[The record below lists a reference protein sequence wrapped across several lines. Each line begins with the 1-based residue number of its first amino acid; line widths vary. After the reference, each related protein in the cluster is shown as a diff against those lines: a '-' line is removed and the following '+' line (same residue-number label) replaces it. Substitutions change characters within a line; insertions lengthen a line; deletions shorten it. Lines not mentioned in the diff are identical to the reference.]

1 MIMDIPLH
9 IHKMMIEKI
18 RRIGYKETEYNR
30 LLSIGRIYHT
40 LSLVTEDNQAQDAVV
55 ISVQQFKP
63 Q

>member
-1 MIMDIPLH
+1 MIVDIPLH
-9 IHKMMIEKI
+9 IQNSMVKKI
-18 RRIGYKETEYNR
+18 NRTGYKETQYNC

-40 LSLVTEDNQAQDAVV
+40 LSLVTDDNQTQDTVI